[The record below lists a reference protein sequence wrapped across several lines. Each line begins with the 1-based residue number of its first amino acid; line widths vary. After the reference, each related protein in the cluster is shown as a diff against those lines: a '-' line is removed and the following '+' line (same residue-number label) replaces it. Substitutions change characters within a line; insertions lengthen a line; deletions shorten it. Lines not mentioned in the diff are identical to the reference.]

1 MGYLITAHVF
11 RDEPI
16 VSRLAELPK
25 SIGYRVYKHRAVNL
39 FLLDAFRASKVPPRP
54 FQTLLPS
61 ADIPLELPTGLE
73 VLKRLYSR
81 LGTLNLANGFKK
93 SYINAALL
101 LNRLLEVPVFSFAS
115 NDDELDFS
123 CSAANGALSLL
134 KCQCGDLLI
143 SYDNNKLQIAPL
155 VPEAEEDEELLTDTT
170 GLKSGLSDTEILPRE
185 TAWNTQ
191 LHWIAIEELL
201 AFAGVKDTILG
212 LGSFDPP
219 ADESDWQLVTSR

>member
-1 MGYLITAHVF
+1 
-11 RDEPI
+11 
-16 VSRLAELPK
+16 
-25 SIGYRVYKHRAVNL
+25 
-39 FLLDAFRASKVPPRP
+39 
-54 FQTLLPS
+54 
-61 ADIPLELPTGLE
+61 
-73 VLKRLYSR
+73 
-81 LGTLNLANGFKK
+81 
-93 SYINAALL
+93 
-101 LNRLLEVPVFSFAS
+101 
-115 NDDELDFS
+115 
-123 CSAANGALSLL
+123 
-134 KCQCGDLLI
+134 LI